1 VEVVQSSEDGAHK
14 RRWPG
19 KGPAPET
26 PIDRRLASMPA
37 VAEALGVSPKT
48 VWRLL
53 RDGKMPCVRMG
64 GRTMIAVSDVDAFV
78 AAKRGP
84 FVDVAA
90 A

>member
-1 VEVVQSSEDGAHK
+1 MS
-14 RRWPG
+14 
-19 KGPAPET
+19 
-26 PIDRRLASMPA
+26 A

-53 RDGKMPCVRMG
+53 RDGKLPCVRIG
-64 GRTMIAVSDVDAFV
+64 GRTMISVADVDAFV
-78 AAKRGP
+78 AAQRGP